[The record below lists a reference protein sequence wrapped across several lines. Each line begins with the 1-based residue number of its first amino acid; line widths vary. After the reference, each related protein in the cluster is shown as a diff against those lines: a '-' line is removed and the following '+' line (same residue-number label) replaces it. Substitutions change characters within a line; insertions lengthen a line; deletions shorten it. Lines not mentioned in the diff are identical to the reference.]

1 MKDRTEGLFPPLL
14 DKAVLLV
21 HLCKERDI
29 PIVITQGLR
38 TIEQQ
43 NALYAQGRTLP
54 GSIVTYAKGGESYHN
69 YGLAFDIA
77 ILKNGNP
84 TWDTKTD
91 IDQNDVS
98 DYVDVGEIGE
108 LIGLEWG
115 GRWKICDLPHFQMTF
130 GLTIKELQFGKRP
143 QIPPFRS

>member
-29 PIVITQGLR
+29 PIIVTQGLR

-43 NALYAQGRTLP
+43 NALYAQGRTIP
-54 GSIVTYAKGGESYHN
+54 GNVVTYARGGESYHN

-77 ILKNGNP
+77 VLKDGTP
-84 TWDTKTD
+84 TWDTKID

-115 GRWKICDLPHFQMTF
+115 GRWKKSDMPHFQMTF
-130 GLTIKELQFGKRP
+130 GLSIKDLQAGKRP
-143 QIPPFRS
+143 QIPALAR